1 MNYTRFFNKL
11 SLGRQP
17 SPIRVLTGIVAR
29 SPPSLIS
36 MAGGMPNAETFP
48 FDDATFTL
56 KDGSKVQ
63 IDKSLMKTALQYS
76 PTPGV
81 PGFIKWIK
89 TLQKEIHN
97 PPLLDKTD
105 HPGQTDVLITNG
117 SQDGLCKA
125 FEAMLSTDDN
135 VLLESPTYSGTLAIV
150 KPIMPNFIP
159 IQSDKDGLDP
169 SSLESALS
177 KWKPNNQNITSNVP
191 KLLYCVPNG
200 GNPTG
205 GGLTLDRKKRIYEI
219 AREYD
224 LIILE
229 DDPYFYIQFNK
240 PRVPSFLSMDTDGRV
255 VRFDSFSKLLSSGM
269 RIGFVTGPKPILDRI
284 ALHMQASVMHASSL
298 SQVVMLQTLEKWG
311 HDGFLDHT
319 EKITDFYKQ
328 RREQCLKAIEKHL
341 TGIAEWNVPT
351 GGMFIWIKLLN
362 VKDTFKLI
370 SVKAREKEVLFV
382 PGNAFMLDDQAPCQ
396 YIRASYSLSTPEQ
409 MDLAFE
415 RLAALIK
422 EE

>member
-1 MNYTRFFNKL
+1 MSYV
-11 SLGRQP
+11 
-17 SPIRVLTGIVAR
+17 IAGIVAR

-36 MAGGMPNAETFP
+36 MAG
-48 FDDATFTL
+48 
-56 KDGSKVQ
+56 DGSKVQ

-135 VLLESPTYSGTLAIV
+135 VLLESPTYSGTLAI
-150 KPIMPNFIP
+150 
-159 IQSDKDGLDP
+159 SDKDGLDP

-255 VRFDSFSKLLSSGM
+255 FSKLLSSGM

-298 SQVVMLQTLEKWG
+298 SQ
-311 HDGFLDHT
+311 
-319 EKITDFYKQ
+319 
-328 RREQCLKAIEKHL
+328 CLKAIEKHL

-351 GGMFIWIKLLN
+351 GGMFIWIKLPN

-409 MDLAFE
+409 MDLNHLLSDFQ
-415 RLAALIK
+415 K
-422 EE
+422 